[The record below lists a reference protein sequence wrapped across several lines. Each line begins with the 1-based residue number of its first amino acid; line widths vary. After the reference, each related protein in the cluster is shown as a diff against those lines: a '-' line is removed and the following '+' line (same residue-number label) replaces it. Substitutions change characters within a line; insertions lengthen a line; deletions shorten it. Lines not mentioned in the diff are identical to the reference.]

1 MTRPDQPPPHSDHS
15 GDPRRLS
22 HAPWFTPANALTGLR
37 LLAAPLCA
45 VAIVEG
51 AATGAVLF
59 FALAVVTDLADGRLA
74 RRRGEESA
82 LGGLLDH
89 ATDATFVSLGLAALA
104 YLGAVPVLLPILVA
118 LAFVQ
123 YMLDSKTLGGRP
135 LRASWLGRWNGIAY
149 FVLLGTPVI
158 RDALGLSWPGNAIV
172 LVLGWVLALSTLASM
187 LNRAHAFLQL
197 HRSKHR

>member
-1 MTRPDQPPPHSDHS
+1 MTRPDQLPPHSDHS

-51 AATGAVLF
+51 AATGAVLL

-123 YMLDSKTLGGRP
+123 YMLDSKTLAGRP

-158 RDALGLSWPGNAIV
+158 RDALGLTWPGNAIV
-172 LVLGWVLALSTLASM
+172 LVLGWALALSTLASM
-187 LNRAHAFLQL
+187 LNRGHAFLQL
-197 HRSKHR
+197 HRSKRR